1 MSPSHTL
8 PMSRPKR
15 IDLPFSL
22 YHVISRTNSGDIAFH
37 DHRDQGTF
45 FDYLSQYAEMF
56 HYRIHCYCL
65 MENHFHLLLESHE
78 RAMLSE
84 VMHRLL
90 TAYTIY
96 FNRRYGRRGHLFQGR
111 FKSYLV
117 EKAEYLLAL
126 SRYIHLNPI
135 HTNTDCDPFSYLG
148 SSLRYYIKG
157 GEPAFLY
164 TKEILSWF
172 RNERKRYARFVKEGL
187 VEKDKLEIYQQRFI
201 GGRDFARRIYQ
212 RLTHQQKKG
221 TRSRKS
227 PEENR
232 ERLREEDENRAGRIV
247 KSVAEYFGI
256 QPELVKSGIRAGGAT
271 GKARAVLIALLRNQ
285 MPWTGK
291 RIGEYI
297 GIKREIYYYLRKV
310 EGNKNQTQA
319 FKTLSNI
326 KYDGV

>member
-1 MSPSHTL
+1 
-8 PMSRPKR
+8 
-15 IDLPFSL
+15 
-22 YHVISRTNSGDIAFH
+22 
-37 DHRDQGTF
+37 
-45 FDYLSQYAEMF
+45 
-56 HYRIHCYCL
+56 
-65 MENHFHLLLESHE
+65 
-78 RAMLSE
+78 
-84 VMHRLL
+84 
-90 TAYTIY
+90 
-96 FNRRYGRRGHLFQGR
+96 
-111 FKSYLV
+111 
-117 EKAEYLLAL
+117 
-126 SRYIHLNPI
+126 
-135 HTNTDCDPFSYLG
+135 
-148 SSLRYYIKG
+148 
-157 GEPAFLY
+157 
-164 TKEILSWF
+164 
-172 RNERKRYARFVKEGL
+172 

-227 PEENR
+227 LEENR

-247 KSVAEYFGI
+247 KGVAEYFGI